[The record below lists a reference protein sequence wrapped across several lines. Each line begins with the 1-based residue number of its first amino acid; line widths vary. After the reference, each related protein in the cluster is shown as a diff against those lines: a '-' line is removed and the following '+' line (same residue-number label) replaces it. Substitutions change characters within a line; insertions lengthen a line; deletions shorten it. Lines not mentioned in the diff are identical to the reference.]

1 MRNVVVT
8 GGTRGLGLAI
18 AARLAAEGYRVIAV
32 ARRESPEFLESGRLL
47 ASPAAAANAP
57 ENAGELTFQAGDLSD
72 LDAIPDLVSSITQR
86 FGSLFGLVNNA
97 GIGTAGMLASMPVTE
112 LEMLIRLNVTSP
124 ILLTKFAVRNM
135 MAKGQAGRIV
145 NMSSIVAS
153 AGFKGLSAYAAT
165 KAALQGFTR
174 SLARELGPLHITVNC
189 VAPGFVSTELTK
201 DLSDGDR
208 GRIARRS
215 ALLRLAE
222 PQDVAEAVR
231 YLLSDGARN
240 VTGTTLTVDAGGTA

>member
-8 GGTRGLGLAI
+8 GGTRGLGLALG
-18 AARLAAEGYRVIAV
+18 ARLATEGYRVIAV
-32 ARRESPEFLESGRLL
+32 ARSEPPEFRQGREQL
-47 ASPAAAANAP
+47 AALGAP
-57 ENAGELTFQAGDLSD
+57 EGAGELAFHPCDLSD
-72 LDAIPDLVSSITQR
+72 LDAIPGLVSTIAKR
-86 FGSLFGLVNNA
+86 FGPLYGLINNA
-97 GIGTAGMLASMPVTE
+97 GIGTAGMLASMPAAE
-112 LEMLIRLNVTSP
+112 LESLIRLNVTSP
-124 ILLTKFAVRNM
+124 ILLTKFVVRKM
-135 MAKGQAGRIV
+135 MARGEGGRIV

-174 SLARELGPLHITVNC
+174 SLARELGPLQITVNC
-189 VAPGFVSTELTK
+189 VAPGFVSTELTRA
-201 DLSDGDR
+201 LSDADR
-208 GRIARRS
+208 AKIARRS

-240 VTGTTLTVDAGGTA
+240 VTGTTMTIDAGGTA